1 MKSRT
6 VLFALM
12 TSCAMATPALA
23 DMNLTGGFH
32 TTNPYVGASIG
43 LLQYSEGNLPG
54 LSPSMLF
61 IRAGLPLSSFFA
73 IEGRV
78 GTGLSSDQTNGDSVS
93 IGTYG
98 GAYAKGSL
106 ALTPTFSVY
115 GVAGIATVNVHR
127 NFRDG
132 DTTNT
137 GLSGGVGGDL
147 QLERAL
153 GLNFEWTYLPSG
165 TDAGHSY
172 NSNLFSVGVN
182 YQF

>member
-6 VLFALM
+6 MMFALL
-12 TSCAMATPALA
+12 TSCVVATPALA
-23 DMNLTGGFH
+23 DMPLAGGFH

-43 LLQYSEGNLPG
+43 LLQYDEGGLPT
-54 LSPSMLF
+54 LSPSILF
-61 IRAGLPLSSFFA
+61 VRAGLPLSSYFA
-73 IEGRV
+73 IEGRL
-78 GTGLSSDQTNGDSVS
+78 GTGLTSDQSNGSSVS
-93 IGTYG
+93 VGTYG

-106 ALTPTFSVY
+106 ALGPSFSLY
-115 GVAGIATVNVHR
+115 GVAGIASVNVHR
-127 NFRDG
+127 DFRDG

-137 GLSGGVGGDL
+137 GLSAGIGGDL
-147 QLERAL
+147 ALEHAL

-172 NSNLFSVGVN
+172 SSNLFSVGVN